1 MPFIRNDYWIR
12 VADLEN
18 TDEHNRLPLPPLTF
32 PVLVGSVEKNVIL
45 EVDVAEFRIREG
57 DEGGKVSKKKQ
68 KEQWWRRRA
77 EEEEEGER
85 RRQKSPSAEK
95 TGEEEKGEPSA
106 KRAKTGEKGEP
117 SAKRTKTG
125 EEGEPSAKRMKTG
138 EEEEE
143 EEEGT
148 VGKRVFFFAVYAW
161 FRLGDARITVS
172 ECGFHALLAA
182 SGVPAAPPDGAFFN
196 VDDDLYVWR
205 LPYRHREGFNCGDA
219 RDPFPRCLLRR
230 RGFRTSN
237 GLRHFRNAL
246 HHSRRYLR
254 LRVQGWLEIPQRVG
268 DSLFSRY
275 NSFINPLA
283 DAYPALPSQKPRSLT
298 LAEAMFARVESA
310 EAREGANFLIRCED
324 VETGVDGREVVTVHE
339 FYASREPFLLLDTAG
354 YFQVN
359 TVIITLV
366 MTNSSIASHSS
377 LFFRRFSRAGSGRW
391 GRRSSGR
398 PSTPPP

>member
-18 TDEHNRLPLPPLTF
+18 TDEHNRLSLPPLTF

-77 EEEEEGER
+77 EEEEEEGER
-85 RRQKSPSAEK
+85 RRQKS
-95 TGEEEKGEPSA
+95 PSA

-117 SAKRTKTG
+117 SAKR
-125 EEGEPSAKRMKTG
+125 AKTG

-143 EEEGT
+143 EGAT
-148 VGKRVFFFAVYAW
+148 GKLVFFAVYAW

-182 SGVPAAPPDGAFFN
+182 SGVPAAPPDGAFFK

-237 GLRHFRNAL
+237 GLRHFRHAL

-283 DAYPALPSQKPRSLT
+283 DAYPTLPGQKPRSLT

-339 FYASREPFLLLDTAG
+339 FYASREPFLLLDTAD

-366 MTNSSIASHSS
+366 TNSSIASHSS
-377 LFFRRFSRAGSGRW
+377 LFFRSFWRVRSGRW
-391 GRRSSGR
+391 G
-398 PSTPPP
+398 